1 LSHQFGGGNRRIRL
15 SKVRRVEAA
24 ANAEEPERLSASLL
38 TIACDESGSE
48 GENIMGSRDPL
59 FVHASTSVGLDFA
72 EELLADFR
80 ASTRSQAPEI
90 KSKTAL
96 RAANRPALLRMLAA
110 VGSSGNI
117 YLLEKQFF
125 MAAKL
130 VNTLIAE
137 PAAELGMDVAG
148 AGQGRQFASMLHER
162 APQALGDESWRA
174 LLESFND
181 LIRLHARKGDSPPA
195 PHVFLDHLRS
205 ARGRCDDRV
214 VGEILEWIWQF
225 RDHVSNYSDTD
236 QRSRFREF
244 DPMFGTLTSI
254 AMTWTV
260 RVGDVPM
267 EFLVDEYSTLD
278 ATTITMIKQAVSEPL
293 NLRGEA
299 LPRSNL
305 RDIRSIDSRHDA
317 RVQVADVLAGVGQE
331 IARMAYAGVLDDDLQ
346 NATREM
352 LDGNG
357 MWADDSALDLLWES
371 NVPEYFKAWRARHS
385 P

>member
-1 LSHQFGGGNRRIRL
+1 
-15 SKVRRVEAA
+15 
-24 ANAEEPERLSASLL
+24 
-38 TIACDESGSE
+38 
-48 GENIMGSRDPL
+48 
-59 FVHASTSVGLDFA
+59 
-72 EELLADFR
+72 
-80 ASTRSQAPEI
+80 
-90 KSKTAL
+90 
-96 RAANRPALLRMLAA
+96 
-110 VGSSGNI
+110 
-117 YLLEKQFF
+117 
-125 MAAKL
+125 
-130 VNTLIAE
+130 
-137 PAAELGMDVAG
+137 
-148 AGQGRQFASMLHER
+148 
-162 APQALGDESWRA
+162 
-174 LLESFND
+174 
-181 LIRLHARKGDSPPA
+181 
-195 PHVFLDHLRS
+195 
-205 ARGRCDDRV
+205 
-214 VGEILEWIWQF
+214 
-225 RDHVSNYSDTD
+225 
-236 QRSRFREF
+236 
-244 DPMFGTLTSI
+244 MFGTLTSI